1 MDKISKILSVSWCC
15 GFFCV
20 VEGELFSFIWSRGRG
35 GTPQYKPYRCKCP
48 PPQMV
53 VFSLPVHRFGLK
65 RGIDFA
71 HFGSFFCC
79 CSNLSNDHIISER
92 PCLKT
97 GGKNDIFLA
106 LSRVRIWITWRH
118 TPTKDSQEYPSPHLG
133 HLVKLPRPQHQNY
146 HKIFFFAWWSPGKWP
161 NSGLNAS
168 CWTHTI

>member
-20 VEGELFSFIWSRGRG
+20 VEGELFSFIWSRGG
-35 GTPQYKPYRCKCP
+35 GVLPNISRIGVSA

-79 CSNLSNDHIISER
+79 CSNLSNDHIISKR

-97 GGKNDIFLA
+97 GVKNDIF
-106 LSRVRIWITWRH
+106 
-118 TPTKDSQEYPSPHLG
+118 
-133 HLVKLPRPQHQNY
+133 
-146 HKIFFFAWWSPGKWP
+146 WP
-161 NSGLNAS
+161 
-168 CWTHTI
+168 